1 MRKFGI
7 FVYANDKDADP
18 HVQLHSLI
26 EIFIICNLKSIK
38 VLHVSTRGVKIY

>member
-18 HVQLHSLI
+18 HAQLHSLI
-26 EIFIICNLKSIK
+26 RIFIIRSLKSIK
-38 VLHVSTRGVKIY
+38 VLHVNTRDVKIY